1 MERSPPGRVLG
12 TRRLL
17 KLSERAN
24 LAIETEGAGV
34 PRIDAD
40 TAAGAVAPRKVL
52 VLGLFPPPIDGQRVI
67 TERMF
72 REIAQT
78 TTALRRE
85 LDRFPRLG
93 LMSKPISAVAAAL
106 VMAPAR
112 LAGFSAIYLAPHSGI
127 GLLYSSFLAASS
139 RLFGYMLYVHYH
151 SYRNMRQR
159 SALMALF
166 LRLCGP
172 RAVHIVLAPPMQW
185 GLRRFYT
192 GAKRI
197 EILSNSVFIPPVE
210 RVRNFEGRRIRV
222 GHLSNL
228 SREKGIEYVL
238 ECLRRLRARAVEV
251 EFVVAGPATD
261 EETEQLIARASSE
274 FGDYL
279 RYLGP
284 LPQTDVQ
291 GYYELIDVFLF
302 PTMYEHEAEPLV
314 VIDAVSVGV
323 PVVATDRGCI
333 AYLLQATGGRA
344 FASEEFVERA
354 VEQIAAWAAD
364 RDALA
369 RTSESTQRRFRE
381 LHLAAQEKLS
391 GILGRILQLE

>member
-1 MERSPPGRVLG
+1 
-12 TRRLL
+12 
-17 KLSERAN
+17 LSKQAN
-24 LAIETEGAGV
+24 LAVGKHGAGL
-34 PRIDAD
+34 PSDAAAAE
-40 TAAGAVAPRKVL
+40 AAGAHAHRKVI
-52 VLGLFPPPIDGQRVI
+52 VLGLFPPPVDGQRIV
-67 TERMF
+67 TQRMF
-72 REIAQT
+72 QEIAQT

-93 LMSKPISAVAAAL
+93 ILSKPISAVAAACL
-106 VMAPAR
+106 MAPAR

-139 RLFGYMLYVHYH
+139 RLFGYTLYVHYH

-166 LRLCGP
+166 LALCGP
-172 RAVHIVLAPPMQW
+172 SAVHIVLAPPMQW
-185 GLRRFYT
+185 GLRRFYKSV
-192 GAKRI
+192 KRI
-197 EILSNSVFIPPVE
+197 EVLSNSVFIPPVE
-210 RVRNFEGRRIRV
+210 RVRNFKGRRIRV

-228 SREKGIEYVL
+228 SREKGIEHVL
-238 ECLRRLRARAVEV
+238 ECLRRLRHRAVEV
-251 EFVVAGPATD
+251 EFVIAGPATD
-261 EETEQLIARASSE
+261 EETDRLIARAGRE

-284 LPQTDVQ
+284 LRQTEIQRFYDS
-291 GYYELIDVFLF
+291 IDVFLF

-314 VIDAVSVGV
+314 VLDAVSGGV

-344 FASEEFVERA
+344 FASEAFVDCA
-354 VEQIAAWAAD
+354 VEQIAAWASD

-369 RTSESTQRRFRE
+369 RTSESAQRRFCE
-381 LHLAAQEKLS
+381 LHRSAQQDLS
-391 GILGRILQLE
+391 GILGRILQFE

>member
-1 MERSPPGRVLG
+1 MS
-12 TRRLL
+12 
-17 KLSERAN
+17 KQAN
-24 LAIETEGAGV
+24 LAVGTRTAGLPRTAAAEAAGV
-34 PRIDAD
+34 PAH
-40 TAAGAVAPRKVL
+40 RKVL
-52 VLGLFPPPIDGQRVI
+52 VLGLFPPPIDGQRIV
-67 TERMF
+67 TQRMF
-72 REIAQT
+72 QEIAQT

-93 LMSKPISAVAAAL
+93 VLSKPISAVAAAFL
-106 VMAPAR
+106 MAPAR

-151 SYRNMRQR
+151 SYRNMRKR

-166 LRLCGP
+166 LMLCGP
-172 RAVHIVLAPPMQW
+172 RAVHIVLAPPMKW
-185 GLRRFYT
+185 GLRRFYK
-192 GAKRI
+192 GVKRI
-197 EILSNSVFIPPVE
+197 EVLSNSVFIPPVE
-210 RVRNFEGRRIRV
+210 RARTFEGRRIRI

-228 SREKGIEYVL
+228 SREKGIEHVL
-238 ECLRRLRARAVEV
+238 ECLRRLRAQSVEV
-251 EFVVAGPATD
+251 EFVIAGPATD
-261 EETEQLIARASSE
+261 DETERLIARAASE

-284 LPQTDVQ
+284 LRQTEVQ
-291 GYYELIDVFLF
+291 RFYDSIDVFLF

-323 PVVATDRGCI
+323 PVVATDLGCI
-333 AYLLQATGGRA
+333 GYLLQSTGGRV
-344 FASEEFVERA
+344 FPSEEFVDRA

-369 RTSESTQRRFRE
+369 RTSERAQRRFRE
-381 LHLAAQEKLS
+381 LHRAAQENLS
-391 GILGRILQLE
+391 GILGRILQTE